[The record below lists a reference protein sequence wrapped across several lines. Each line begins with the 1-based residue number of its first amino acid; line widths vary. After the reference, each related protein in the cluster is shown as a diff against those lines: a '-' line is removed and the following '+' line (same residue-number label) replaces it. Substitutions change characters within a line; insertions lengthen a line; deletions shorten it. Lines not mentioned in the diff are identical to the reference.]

1 MESKWKKCEK
11 CDFYSLYNDDANFC
25 IFHGNPLMEP
35 KLRYACSNG
44 ACKRHD
50 EDLSVFAEYCDICGS
65 PVEEREII

>member
-1 MESKWKKCEK
+1 MES
-11 CDFYSLYNDDANFC
+11 
-25 IFHGNPLMEP
+25 

-50 EDLSVFAEYCDICGS
+50 EDLSIFAEYCDICGS